1 MTHRVLVMGH
11 GHPDVIS
18 GGGEIAAHNSWKA
31 YSESDLVE
39 KAWFL
44 ARSDVKHSGLSGA
57 ISGRL
62 SRYRDNQYL
71 WDQGLADPFMMRAAN
86 LNEVV
91 GSFSELVRAL
101 RPTLVHTHH
110 YFMLGLEYLKVLKD
124 INPEVKTVMTL
135 HEYMAICPNS
145 GTMLN
150 PETKSL
156 CQSGAYDH
164 HFGCAPDRS
173 PEDHWLRYNRFQ
185 TYFSYVDHFIAPSE
199 FLRARYIEWGLTPDR
214 ISVVRN
220 GVVPQ
225 KRLPPRTLEDQGT
238 RNRFA
243 FFGQIN
249 PMKGIDLVLRA
260 LHAMTSKQRKRVHFE
275 IHGANLERQSEEFQ
289 NEFTDLLEP
298 LVREGVVTLVGPY
311 AQSELPARM
320 AGIDWVVVPGQWFEN
335 APLVI
340 QEAFSLG
347 RPVITSDLG
356 GMREAVSDG
365 ITGFCL
371 PRGSVPA
378 WAETM
383 LRLAAD
389 TTQFDDCI
397 SNLPVP
403 MTWDTSIAQT
413 LALFSSHEVEPA

>member
-1 MTHRVLVMGH
+1 MIERVLVMGH
-11 GHPDVIS
+11 GHPDMIS
-18 GGGEIAAHNSWKA
+18 GGGEIAAYNSWKA
-31 YSESDLVE
+31 YSQSDAVDQ
-39 KAWFL
+39 AWFL
-44 ARSDVKHSGLSGA
+44 ARGDTQHSGLGGA

-62 SRYRDNQYL
+62 RRYRDSQYL
-71 WDQGLADPFMMRAAN
+71 WDQGLADPFTMRAAN
-86 LNEVV
+86 LHEVI
-91 GSFSELVRAL
+91 GSFSQLVRAL
-101 RPTLVHTHH
+101 RPTIVHTHH

-124 INPEVKTVMTL
+124 INPDIKTVMTL

-150 PETKSL
+150 PQTKSL
-156 CQSGAYDH
+156 CQSGAYDC

-199 FLRARYIEWGLTPDR
+199 FLRARYIEWGLAADR

-225 KRLPPRTLEDQGT
+225 DRIAPRELGASGT

-249 PMKGIDLVLRA
+249 PLKGVDLVLRA
-260 LHAMTSKQRKRVHFE
+260 LHAMTPKQRKTIRFE
-275 IHGANLERQSEEFQ
+275 IHGANLDRQAEDFQ
-289 NEFTDLLEP
+289 NDFMDLLTP
-298 LVREGVVTLVGPY
+298 LEREGVVTLVGPY

-320 AGIDWVVVPGQWFEN
+320 AGVDWVVVPSQWYEN

-340 QEAFSLG
+340 QEAFGLG

-356 GMREAVSDG
+356 GMREAVIDG
-365 ITGFCL
+365 KTGFCL
-371 PRGSVPA
+371 PRGSVAA

-383 LRLAAD
+383 LRLAAETRHFD
-389 TTQFDDCI
+389 TCI

-403 MTWDTSIAQT
+403 TSWGRKCCRDAG
-413 LALFSSHEVEPA
+413 ALFYL